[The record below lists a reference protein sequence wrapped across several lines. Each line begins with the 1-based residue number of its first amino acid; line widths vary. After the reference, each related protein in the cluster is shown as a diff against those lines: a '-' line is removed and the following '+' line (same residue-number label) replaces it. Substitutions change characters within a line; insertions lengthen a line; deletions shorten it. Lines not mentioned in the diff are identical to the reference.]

1 MNVLSSGAGVRE
13 RAGGTTEE
21 FVKKTFTALFI
32 FHTEILY
39 KSASVRTRVYGVTKV
54 T

>member
-1 MNVLSSGAGVRE
+1 MNVLPSGAGVRE
-13 RAGGTTEE
+13 RAETTEE

-32 FHTEILY
+32 FHTETLY